1 MANVLKGNP
10 LVVDTA
16 EAGIYNGNR
25 FIKRIVWKA
34 PTTIGHTL
42 IIKSVNPTATPAII
56 VDAVCEVALQT
67 QVFLVEQAFEGLTVT
82 TIDSGTAYIYFVV

>member
-16 EAGIYNGNR
+16 ESGIYEGNR
-25 FIKRIVWKA
+25 FIKRVVWKG

-42 IIKSVNPTATPAII
+42 VIKSVNPTATPVFI
-56 VDAVCEVALQT
+56 VDAVCEVALQS
-67 QVFLVEQAFEGLTVT
+67 QVFLIEQAFEGLTVT
-82 TIDSGTAYIYFVV
+82 TIASGTAYIYFVV